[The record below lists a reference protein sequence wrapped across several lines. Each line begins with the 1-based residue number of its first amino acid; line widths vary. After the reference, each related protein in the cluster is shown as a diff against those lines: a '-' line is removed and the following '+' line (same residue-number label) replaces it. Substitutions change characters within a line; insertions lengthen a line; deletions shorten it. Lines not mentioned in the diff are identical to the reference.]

1 MASPDAA
8 EGLLDCGSRSDPTTQ
23 QPSNPP
29 EEVTLLDVLRL
40 SNQRGIVLGKADTRF
55 RPRRNAAQSRRA
67 GVSSWGTE
75 RERRRFWG
83 RPFRRTLRAIDRSLR
98 LIEASCRAV
107 DAAEGFAAERPLR
120 AAREFELASDWLRE
134 ITTHLSYAARGLSV
148 MAGRIA
154 STPSLPSSAPEELAA
169 ATSSWIDAVRKMES
183 LSSRCDDSYIGL
195 LEAMAGGA
203 LLDLDELLGD
213 QHVQAP
219 RRIAM
224 HRPPERRSPRNSSC
238 IRFLHEQRQR
248 SARSTVAEGARRI
261 CRGRAPP
268 FLATRTL

>member
-1 MASPDAA
+1 M
-8 EGLLDCGSRSDPTTQ
+8 
-23 QPSNPP
+23 
-29 EEVTLLDVLRL
+29 
-40 SNQRGIVLGKADTRF
+40 
-55 RPRRNAAQSRRA
+55 
-67 GVSSWGTE
+67 SSCRTE

-98 LIEASCRAV
+98 LIEASTHAV

-120 AAREFELASDWLRE
+120 AARHFELASDWLRE

-169 ATSSWIDAVRKMES
+169 ATSGWIDAVRKMES

-203 LLDLDELLGD
+203 LLDIDELLGD
-213 QHVQAP
+213 QGVPAP

-238 IRFLHEQRQR
+238 IRFLHERRQR
-248 SARSTVAEGARRI
+248 SARSTVTEGARRI

-268 FLATRTL
+268 FLQRATSNHCKLNRSSKGVDDVQPQRCTQHRSPGVTHRCSAGAGPGDSRDAGEDPAFRVP

>member
-1 MASPDAA
+1 VTFLDA
-8 EGLLDCGSRSDPTTQ
+8 
-23 QPSNPP
+23 
-29 EEVTLLDVLRL
+29 LRL
-40 SNQRGIVLGKADTRF
+40 STQRGIVLGKAATRF

-67 GVSSWGTE
+67 GVSSYGTE
-75 RERRRFWG
+75 RKRRRFWG
-83 RPFRRTLRAIDRSLR
+83 RPFRRTLRAIGRSLR
-98 LIEASCRAV
+98 LIDASCRAV

-120 AAREFELASDWLRE
+120 AARNFELASDWLRE

-169 ATSSWIDAVRKMES
+169 ATSSWIEAVRKMES
-183 LSSRCDDSYIGL
+183 LSIRCDDSYIAL

-203 LLDLDELLGD
+203 LLLDLDELLGD
-213 QHVQAP
+213 ERVPAP

-224 HRPPERRSPRNSSC
+224 HRPPERRLPRNSSC
-238 IRFLHEQRQR
+238 IQFLHKRRQR
-248 SARSTVAEGARRI
+248 SARSTAAEGARRI